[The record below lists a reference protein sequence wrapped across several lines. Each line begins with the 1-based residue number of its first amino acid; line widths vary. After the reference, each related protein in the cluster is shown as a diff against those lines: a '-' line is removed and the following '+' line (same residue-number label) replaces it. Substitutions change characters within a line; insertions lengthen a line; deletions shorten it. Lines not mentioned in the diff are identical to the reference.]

1 MYCKEDHWYEI
12 LYDILIPRI
21 YNSTNSKGKVQRI
34 SGLVFFLSWAL
45 EIGNTT
51 KTMKKGELF
60 YRYLFTGKE
69 YSILPI
75 IILRR
80 WILVNQQLFQVD
92 QSLIKAYFTTTKIL
106 SNNSRNHYFLTQYL
120 PFTINIK
127 ISGVPRV

>member
-69 YSILPI
+69 YSILPY
-75 IILRR
+75 IILG
-80 WILVNQQLFQVD
+80 F
-92 QSLIKAYFTTTKIL
+92 F
-106 SNNSRNHYFLTQYL
+106 NSY
-120 PFTINIK
+120 
-127 ISGVPRV
+127 